1 MIELSTIYDG
11 LDKIFITEC
20 GKLISYR
27 GKQPII
33 MKTYFDKKG
42 YEYCKIWNG
51 QKYIHISIHI
61 AVAKAFIPN
70 PDNKETVNHKDRV
83 KSHNYSSNL
92 EWMTLKENV
101 EHAQNGLRNN
111 KECSVIK
118 DGIEYRFPSKSQ
130 ACRYA
135 SENFGA
141 SKSALQKYGK
151 SNGCVIIES
160 VTTSG

>member
-1 MIELSTIYDG
+1 MIELNTIYDG
-11 LDKIFITEC
+11 LDRIFITEC

-51 QKYIHISIHI
+51 KKYNHISVHI

-70 PDNKETVNHKDRV
+70 PNNKETVNHKDRV
-83 KSHNYSSNL
+83 KSNNHSSNL

-111 KECSVIK
+111 KQCIVVK
-118 DGIEYRFPSKSQ
+118 DGIGYKFPSKSQ

-135 SENFGA
+135 SKHLSA

-151 SNGCVIIES
+151 SNGCVIIED

>member
-1 MIELSTIYDG
+1 MIELSTIYG
-11 LDKIFITEC
+11 GMDKIFITEC

-33 MKTYFDKKG
+33 LKTYFDKKG

-51 QKYIHISIHI
+51 VKYIHISVHI
-61 AVAKAFIPN
+61 AVATAFIPN
-70 PDNKETVNHKDRV
+70 PHNKETVNHKDKI

-92 EWMTLKENV
+92 EWMTLRENIK
-101 EHAQNGLRNN
+101 HAQNGLRNN
-111 KECSVIK
+111 KECDIEK
-118 DGIEYRFPSKSQ
+118 DGIRYHFDSKSQ

-135 SENFGA
+135 SNNLGA